1 MARGVI
7 VDAHMKVFK
16 EGQKYW
22 ATSDGRVVSIARV
35 VRAGGK
41 RVTFE
46 FSCGGKT
53 RRHTARI
60 RVCRSPASEVAVLAD
75 YDVIFAYN
83 AL

>member
-1 MARGVI
+1 
-7 VDAHMKVFK
+7 MKVFK
-16 EGQKYW
+16 EGQEYLV
-22 ATSDGRVVSIARV
+22 TSDARAISIARV
-35 VRAGGK
+35 VGADGA

-60 RVCRSPASEVAVLAD
+60 RVCGTPASEVAVLAD

-83 AL
+83 ALRKQ